1 MCLYFHEPHFTE
13 GWVLSCGCAGLFIKM
28 PSISLLSSS
37 VLEFCHTSSQQLILQ
52 ALESFVLRCAREVTP
67 YCEMILDLSLKY
79 LSYDPNFT
87 DDMDE
92 DQDEDMNG
100 DEDEDE

>member
-1 MCLYFHEPHFTE
+1 MCIYTCMTWPCHGILHH
-13 GWVLSCGCAGLFIKM
+13 V
-28 PSISLLSSS
+28 LLSLKYAGAFSPYMY
-37 VLEFCHTSSQQLILQ
+37 FKIQ

-67 YCEMILDLSLKY
+67 YCEVILDLSLKY
-79 LSYDPNFT
+79 VSYDPNFT

-100 DEDEDE
+100 DEEEDE